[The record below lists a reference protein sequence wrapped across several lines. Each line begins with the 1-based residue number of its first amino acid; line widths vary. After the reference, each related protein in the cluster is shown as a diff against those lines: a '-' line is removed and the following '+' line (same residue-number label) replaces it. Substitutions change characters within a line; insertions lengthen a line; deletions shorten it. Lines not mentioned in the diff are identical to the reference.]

1 MKITSLAGYAV
12 ILIPATNLLAAEATT
27 NEVTDLGTIV
37 VEGTALS
44 RYRPATVNGATFTD
58 APPEELPTVVDT
70 LTEDYIREHNP
81 TDLHDLLRYVPGIET
96 GGKSLLVRN
105 PGQFT
110 IRGMGGTEPAFDG
123 VLPIG
128 RGAGLFMDP
137 FLMERIEIVKGPL
150 GSLAGGAGSSQN
162 ASGGGGSRPYIS
174 AASTPSISRR
184 RAGQSAAAT
193 GRPSAKRSSSG
204 SS

>member
-1 MKITSLAGYAV
+1 MDIKISAV
-12 ILIPATNLLAAEATT
+12 FCSALLAATLTAAETVT
-27 NEVTDLGTIV
+27 NEVTDLGTIL
-37 VEGTALS
+37 VEDTALS

-105 PGQFT
+105 PGQFS

-137 FLMERIEIVKGPL
+137 FLME
-150 GSLAGGAGSSQN
+150 
-162 ASGGGGSRPYIS
+162 
-174 AASTPSISRR
+174 
-184 RAGQSAAAT
+184 AAA
-193 GRPSAKRSSSG
+193 P
-204 SS
+204 